1 MEEKDAIAGQVLR
14 MEEVMRRVQMAQASD
29 SSTDLDQLQ
38 QIFRELQNDYPEEYV
53 MYNLSA
59 IALTQVKQSL
69 QCMASFL

>member
-1 MEEKDAIAGQVLR
+1 
-14 MEEVMRRVQMAQASD
+14 MEEVMRRVQMAQASN

-38 QIFRELQNDYPEEYV
+38 QIFRELQTDYPEEYV